1 MEPLL
6 KIGFQLLIVCAKI
19 SILHVWLDSKNASVF
34 DLFISC
40 QKTAETKKFQNF

>member
-1 MEPLL
+1 MELFV

-34 DLFISC
+34 DLFVSG
-40 QKTAETKKFQNF
+40 QKTAETEKFQNF